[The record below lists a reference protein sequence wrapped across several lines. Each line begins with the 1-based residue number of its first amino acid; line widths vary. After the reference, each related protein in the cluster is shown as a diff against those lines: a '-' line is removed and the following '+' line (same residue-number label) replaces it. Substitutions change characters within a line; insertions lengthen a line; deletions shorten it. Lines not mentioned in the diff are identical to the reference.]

1 MSASSFGSF
10 LLGTASLLAL
20 ASPALADGREPGSVL
35 VYPYQRSA
43 LQLESPDQE
52 GAEGL
57 AGVPVFNVVSVT
69 NTNRQG
75 AGSTDVHF
83 EYVNVGASISPFL
96 FANCTI
102 ADRVET
108 LTPADTL
115 SVLTSC
121 HNSASFAE
129 GYLVVSAMDPSQ
141 IDTYWSFNHLIGSSQ
156 IISAMGG
163 MYALNAI
170 PFTAEGLEGDN
181 TDLNNNGARDFDGI
195 EYERVADEL
204 YIDSFI
210 GTIPGELILISL
222 TGGNYLT
229 NVKFIIFNDDEFQ
242 LSGEYWFACWTRTPL
257 NEISG
262 FFTQLGLKTT
272 VTDARELDTNCDGV
286 GETETGWAIVRPM
299 TSLSITSANITNPAV
314 LGALTNDVAPWMN
327 ARLLW
332 ESVAKQDNGRFP
344 AAD

>member
-10 LLGTASLLAL
+10 VLGTASLLAL
-20 ASPALADGREPGSVL
+20 APSAFADGREPGSVL

-43 LQLESPDQE
+43 LLTDSLPGE
-52 GAEGL
+52 GQKIPI
-57 AGVPVFNVVSVT
+57 VPVFNVVNVT
-69 NTNRQG
+69 NTNR
-75 AGSTDVHF
+75 AGSGETDVHF
-83 EYVNVGASISPFL
+83 QYVNVSASGSPFL
-96 FANCTI
+96 FADCSI

-121 HNSASFAE
+121 HNATSFSE
-129 GYLVVSAMDPSQ
+129 GYLVVSAMDPGQ
-141 IDTYWSFNHLIGSSQ
+141 IDSYWSFNHLIGSNQ

-170 PFTAEGLEGDN
+170 PFTSPALEGLD
-181 TDLNNNGARDFDGI
+181 TDMNNDGARNFDGL
-195 EYERVADEL
+195 EYEELADEL

-210 GTIPGELILISL
+210 GTLPGELVLISL

-242 LSGEYWFACWTRTPL
+242 LSATYAFACWTRVDL
-257 NEISG
+257 GDISG

-272 VTDARELDTNCDGV
+272 ANNARELDLDCDGV
-286 GETETGWAIVRPM
+286 GEIETGWAIVRPT
-299 TSLSITSANITNPAV
+299 TSLSITSANIENPAV
-314 LGALTNDVAPWMN
+314 LGALTNDAAPWMN

-332 ESVAKQDNGRFP
+332 ESAVKQDNGRFP
-344 AAD
+344 PAD